1 MNTITGYVITA
12 TLSLLGGII
21 LEKLKPASKLVA
33 WFPHNSRFILKDIDV
48 TLQTNLLTLQ
58 NLGRKPAEN
67 VELVHRQRPD
77 HFQFHPP
84 IRYTEETGP
93 DDSHI
98 LRIESLGA
106 KEFVSLQLLSY
117 KTAPEIMSIR
127 SKDGPAKTINV
138 RLQRI
143 YPKVA
148 DLGVKA
154 LIAFGA
160 LTFLYWVIRAGIF
173 VYENSDRLLG

>member
-1 MNTITGYVITA
+1 MNTITGYLITA
-12 TLSLLGGII
+12 TLSLFGGII
-21 LEKLKPASKLVA
+21 LERLKPTSKLVA
-33 WFPHNSRFILKDIDV
+33 WFPHNSRFTLKDVDV

-77 HFQFHPP
+77 HFQFHPA
-84 IRYTEETGP
+84 IRYVEDTGP

-106 KEFVSLQLLSY
+106 KEFVTLQLLSY
-117 KTAPEIMSIR
+117 KTAPEILSIR

-138 RLQRI
+138 RLQRM
-143 YPKVA
+143 YPKAV
-148 DLGVKA
+148 DLAIKA
-154 LIAFGA
+154 LTVFGGVT
-160 LTFLYWVIRAGIF
+160 LLYWAVRSGVF
-173 VYENSDRLLG
+173 LYENSARLLG